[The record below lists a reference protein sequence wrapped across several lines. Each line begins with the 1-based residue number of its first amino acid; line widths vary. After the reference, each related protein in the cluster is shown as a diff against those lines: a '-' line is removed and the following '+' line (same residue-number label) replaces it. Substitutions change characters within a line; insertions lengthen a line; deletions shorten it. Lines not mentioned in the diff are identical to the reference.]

1 MMRGEIWWAD
11 FGVPFGSETGFRRP
25 VMIVQDDAFNRS
37 RIRTVLVIPL
47 TTNLALESA
56 PGNVLL
62 EKEESRLSKDSVL
75 VISQLSAI
83 DTSRLVERVH
93 RVALVILDDVE
104 YGLRTILGLA

>member
-1 MMRGEIWWAD
+1 MIRGEIWWAD

-75 VISQLSAI
+75 VVSQLSAI
-83 DTSRLVERVH
+83 DKSRLVERVH

>member
-1 MMRGEIWWAD
+1 
-11 FGVPFGSETGFRRP
+11 
-25 VMIVQDDAFNRS
+25 
-37 RIRTVLVIPL
+37 L

-83 DTSRLVERVH
+83 DKSRLIERVH